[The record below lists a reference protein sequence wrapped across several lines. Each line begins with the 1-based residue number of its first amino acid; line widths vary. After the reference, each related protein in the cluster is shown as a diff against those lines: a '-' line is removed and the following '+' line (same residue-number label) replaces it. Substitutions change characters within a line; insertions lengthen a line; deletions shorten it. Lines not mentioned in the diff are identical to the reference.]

1 MGNESTK
8 DRGYPCRMDAQEFN
22 TRIRFISE
30 LARRLHEYGTSALRL
45 ELAINSVS
53 ERLGVATAGLSTPT
67 SITLSFA
74 DPDDGDDALPRHT
87 LILRVNPG
95 DVNLRR
101 LCEVDA
107 IAERVMSGE
116 LGIGQ
121 GLRELKSIRPG
132 LSPRAEGLQVVSFGI
147 AAGTVATLVKGSW
160 SDVVAAALIGL
171 LIGLLA
177 LVAARRPNFS
187 PSFEA
192 VAAFVAMFLATAI
205 AALIEPLNVRTVLIA
220 SIIVLMPGL
229 TLTTAVTELSTQH
242 LVAGTVRLMGAAAV
256 LLKLSLGTV
265 AGVQL
270 ARALGWVAMP
280 VLVPQVPPW
289 AEWLG
294 LAAASYS
301 FAVLFQ
307 AARRD
312 YLLVMASAWLGYL
325 ATRYGSV
332 WAGPEFG
339 VFLGGL
345 VVGSAANV
353 YARWKQ
359 RPGALVRVPGIILL
373 VPGSVGFR
381 SLFFAF
387 ERDVYLSLDTA
398 FSLLAI
404 LIALV
409 AGLLFGNL
417 LVPPRRSI

>member
-1 MGNESTK
+1 MNQG
-8 DRGYPCRMDAQEFN
+8 EFDV
-22 TRIRFISE
+22 RVRFVAE
-30 LARRLHEYGTSALRL
+30 LARRLHQYGTSAPRL
-45 ELAINSVS
+45 ERAIDNVS
-53 ERLGVATAGLSTPT
+53 ARLGLVPTSLSTPT

-74 DPDDGDDALPRHT
+74 DPADGIDALPHRT
-87 LILRVNPG
+87 MVLRVNPG

-107 IAERVMSGE
+107 IAERVVRGE
-116 LGIGQ
+116 LNIDR
-121 GLRELKSIRPG
+121 GLAELRAVRSS
-132 LSPRAEGLQVVSFGI
+132 LSVRAVWLQVLSFGI
-147 AAGTVATLVKGSW
+147 AGGTVAALIHATWV
-160 SDVVAAALIGL
+160 DVIAAAAIGL
-171 LIGLLA
+171 FIGLLA
-177 LVAARRPNFS
+177 LVAERRPNFA

-192 VAAFVAMFLATAI
+192 VAAFVAMLAASFI
-205 AALIEPLNVRTVLIA
+205 ASSIVPLNVRSVLIA
-220 SIIVLMPGL
+220 SLIVLMPGL
-229 TLTTAVTELSTQH
+229 TLTTAVSELSTQH
-242 LVAGTVRLMGAAAV
+242 LVAGTVRLMGATAV

-265 AGVQL
+265 AGVQV
-270 ARALGWVAMP
+270 AKAAGWIALPGGELP
-280 VLVPQVPPW
+280 VPPW
-289 AEWLG
+289 AEWVAL
-294 LAAASYS
+294 LAASYS

-325 ATRYGSV
+325 ATRYGSI

-339 VFLGGL
+339 VFIGGL
-345 VVGSAANV
+345 VVGSVANI
-353 YARWKQ
+353 YARQ
-359 RPGALVRVPGIILL
+359 FERPGALVRVPGIILL

-417 LVPPRRSI
+417 LEPPRRSI

>member
-1 MGNESTK
+1 MEST
-8 DRGYPCRMDAQEFN
+8 EFT
-22 TRIRFISE
+22 TRIRFIAE
-30 LARRLHEYGTSALRL
+30 LARRLHQYGTSALRL

-53 ERLGVATAGLSTPT
+53 ERLRVATTGLSTPT

-74 DPDDGDDALPRHT
+74 DPDEGEDALPKHT

-95 DVNLRR
+95 EVNLRR

-107 IAERVMSGE
+107 IAERVVNNE
-116 LGIGQ
+116 LGISD
-121 GLRELKSIRPG
+121 GLAELKAIRPG
-132 LSPRAEGLQVVSFGI
+132 LSPRAEWLQVASFGI
-147 AAGTVATLVKGSW
+147 ASGTVAALIKGSW
-160 SDVVAAALIGL
+160 ADVLASALIGL
-171 LIGLLA
+171 LIGLMA
-177 LVAARRPNFS
+177 TIASRRPNFA

-192 VAAFVAMFLATAI
+192 VAAFVAMFLTTWI
-205 AALIEPLNVRTVLIA
+205 AAQVEPLNVRTVLIA

-242 LVAGTVRLMGAAAV
+242 LVAGTVRLMGAAAI
-256 LLKLSLGTV
+256 LLKLSLGTI

-270 ARALGWVAMP
+270 AHAFGLVAGP
-280 VLVPQVPPW
+280 VTRLPVPPW
-289 AEWLG
+289 SGWLA
-294 LAAASYS
+294 LVAASYS

-325 ATRYGSV
+325 ATRYGSA

-339 VFLGGL
+339 VFIGGM
-345 VVGSAANV
+345 VAGSAANI
-353 YARWKQ
+353 YARWRQ

-398 FSLLAI
+398 FSLLAV

>member
-1 MGNESTK
+1 
-8 DRGYPCRMDAQEFN
+8 
-22 TRIRFISE
+22 
-30 LARRLHEYGTSALRL
+30 
-45 ELAINSVS
+45 
-53 ERLGVATAGLSTPT
+53 
-67 SITLSFA
+67 
-74 DPDDGDDALPRHT
+74 
-87 LILRVNPG
+87 
-95 DVNLRR
+95 
-101 LCEVDA
+101 
-107 IAERVMSGE
+107 
-116 LGIGQ
+116 
-121 GLRELKSIRPG
+121 
-132 LSPRAEGLQVVSFGI
+132 
-147 AAGTVATLVKGSW
+147 
-160 SDVVAAALIGL
+160 
-171 LIGLLA
+171 
-177 LVAARRPNFS
+177 
-187 PSFEA
+187 
-192 VAAFVAMFLATAI
+192 
-205 AALIEPLNVRTVLIA
+205 
-220 SIIVLMPGL
+220 
-229 TLTTAVTELSTQH
+229 
-242 LVAGTVRLMGAAAV
+242 
-256 LLKLSLGTV
+256 
-265 AGVQL
+265 
-270 ARALGWVAMP
+270 
-280 VLVPQVPPW
+280 LVPQVPPW

>member
-1 MGNESTK
+1 MEST
-8 DRGYPCRMDAQEFN
+8 EFT
-22 TRIRFISE
+22 TRIRFIAE
-30 LARRLHEYGTSALRL
+30 LARRLHQYGTSALRL
-45 ELAINSVS
+45 ELAIKSVS
-53 ERLGVATAGLSTPT
+53 ERLRVATTGLSTPT
-67 SITLSFA
+67 SITMSFA
-74 DPDDGDDALPRHT
+74 DPDEGEDALPKHT

-95 DVNLRR
+95 EVNLRR

-107 IAERVMSGE
+107 IAERVVNNE
-116 LGIGQ
+116 LGIAD
-121 GLRELKSIRPG
+121 GLRELKAIRPG
-132 LSPRAEGLQVVSFGI
+132 LSPRAEWLQVASFGI
-147 AAGTVATLVKGSW
+147 ASGTVAALIKGSW
-160 SDVVAAALIGL
+160 ADVVAAAAIGL

-177 LVAARRPNFS
+177 MVAARRPNFS

-192 VAAFVAMFLATAI
+192 VAAFVAMFLTTLI
-205 AALIEPLNVRTVLIA
+205 AAQLEPLNVRTVLIA

-242 LVAGTVRLMGAAAV
+242 LVAGSVRLMGAAAI

-270 ARALGWVAMP
+270 AHAFGWVAAP
-280 VLVPQVPPW
+280 VARLPVPPW
-289 AEWLG
+289 AEWVA

-312 YLLVMASAWLGYL
+312 YLLVMASACLGYL
-325 ATRYGSV
+325 ATRYGSA

-339 VFLGGL
+339 VFLGG
-345 VVGSAANV
+345 VVAGSAGNI

>member
-1 MGNESTK
+1 MQSR
-8 DRGYPCRMDAQEFN
+8 DFD
-22 TRIRFISE
+22 TRVRFVAE
-30 LARRLHEYGTSALRL
+30 LARRLHQYGTSAPRL
-45 ELAINSVS
+45 EKAIDTVS
-53 ERLGVATAGLSTPT
+53 ARLGLLPSTLSTPT

-74 DPDDGDDALPRHT
+74 DPADGEDALPLRT
-87 LILRVNPG
+87 MVLRVNPG

-107 IAERVMSGE
+107 IAERVINNE
-116 LGIGQ
+116 LDIEQ
-121 GLRELKSIRPG
+121 GLAEL
-132 LSPRAEGLQVVSFGI
+132 RALRSGMSVRAVGMQVLSFGI
-147 AAGTVATLVKGSW
+147 VGGTVAAMIRGSW
-160 SDVVAAALIGL
+160 ADVVAAAAIGL
-171 LIGLLA
+171 IIGLLA
-177 LVAARRPNFS
+177 LVAERRPNFA

-192 VAAFVAMFLATAI
+192 VAACVAMLLASLI
-205 AALIEPLNVRTVLIA
+205 AATLEPLNVRSVLIA
-220 SIIVLMPGL
+220 SLIVLMPGL
-229 TLTTAVTELSTQH
+229 ALTTAVSELSTQH
-242 LVAGTVRLMGAAAV
+242 LVAGTVRMMGAAAV

-270 ARALGWVAMP
+270 AKAFGWAALPG
-280 VLVPQVPPW
+280 VLPAVPAW
-289 AEWLG
+289 AEWIAL
-294 LAAASYS
+294 LAASYS

-307 AARRD
+307 AASRD
-312 YLLVMASAWLGYL
+312 YPLVMLSAWLGYL
-325 ATRYGSV
+325 ATRVGSA

-339 VFLGGL
+339 VFIGGL

-353 YARWKQ
+353 YARWQ
-359 RPGALVRVPGIILL
+359 RRPGALVRVPGIILL

>member
-1 MGNESTK
+1 MTPEDFDS
-8 DRGYPCRMDAQEFN
+8 RV
-22 TRIRFISE
+22 RFVAE
-30 LARRLHEYGTSALRL
+30 LARRLHQYGTSAPRL
-45 ELAINSVS
+45 ERAIDSVS
-53 ERLGVATAGLSTPT
+53 ARLGLAPASLSTPT
-67 SITLSFA
+67 SITLSFC
-74 DPDDGDDALPRHT
+74 DPDDGPDALPRRT
-87 LILRVNPG
+87 MVLRVNPG

-107 IAERVMSGE
+107 IAERVFRGE
-116 LGIGQ
+116 IGIDQ
-121 GLRELKSIRPG
+121 GLAELRAVRSG
-132 LSPRAEGLQVVSFGI
+132 LSMRAVGMMVFSFGI
-147 AAGTVATLVKGSW
+147 VGGTVAAMIRGTW
-160 SDVVAAALIGL
+160 ADVAAAAAIGL

-177 LVAARRPNFS
+177 LVAERRPNFA

-192 VAAFVAMFLATAI
+192 VAAFVAMLLASYVASHWV
-205 AALIEPLNVRTVLIA
+205 PLNVRSVLIA
-220 SIIVLMPGL
+220 SLIVLMPGL
-229 TLTTAVTELSTQH
+229 MLTTAVSELSTQH
-242 LVAGTVRLMGAAAV
+242 LVAGTVRLMGATAV

-265 AGVQL
+265 AGVQV
-270 ARALGWVAMP
+270 ARALDWVAMSETLLP
-280 VLVPQVPPW
+280 VPPW
-289 AEWLG
+289 AEWVA

-312 YLLVMASAWLGYL
+312 YPLVMASAWLGYL
-325 ATRYGSV
+325 ATRFASA

-339 VFLGGL
+339 VFMGGL
-345 VVGSAANV
+345 IVGSAANI
-353 YARWKQ
+353 YARWRE

>member
-1 MGNESTK
+1 MSPDEF
-8 DRGYPCRMDAQEFN
+8 DA
-22 TRIRFISE
+22 RVRFVAE
-30 LARRLHEYGTSALRL
+30 LARRLHQYGTSAPRL
-45 ELAINSVS
+45 ERAIDGVS
-53 ERLGVATAGLSTPT
+53 ARLGLMPNSLSTPT
-67 SITLSFA
+67 SITLSFV
-74 DPDDGDDALPRHT
+74 DPDDGELALPRRT
-87 LILRVNPG
+87 MVMRVNPG

-107 IAERVMSGE
+107 IAERVLARQIDIVEGLAE
-116 LGIGQ
+116 LRA
-121 GLRELKSIRPG
+121 LRTG
-132 LSPRAEGLQVVSFGI
+132 LSAKGAGLQVLSFGI
-147 AAGTVATLVKGSW
+147 AGATVAALLKGSAA
-160 SDVVAAALIGL
+160 DVLAAGGIGL

-177 LVAARRPNFS
+177 LVAERRPNFA

-192 VAAFVAMFLATAI
+192 VAAFLAMFLASLL
-205 AALIEPLNVRTVLIA
+205 AAWLVPLNVRSVLIA

-242 LVAGTVRLMGAAAV
+242 LVAGTVRLMGAAAT
-256 LLKLSLGTV
+256 LLKLSLGTI
-265 AGVQL
+265 AAVQL
-270 ARALGWVAMP
+270 TRAFAWTALPTQALP
-280 VLVPQVPPW
+280 VPAW
-289 AEWLG
+289 AEWAA

-307 AARRD
+307 AAKRD
-312 YLLVMASAWLGYL
+312 YPLVMASAWLGYL
-325 ATRYGSV
+325 ATKYASA

-339 VFLGGL
+339 VFLGG
-345 VVGSAANV
+345 VAVGSAANV
-353 YARWKQ
+353 YARWRS

>member
-1 MGNESTK
+1 MNSQ
-8 DRGYPCRMDAQEFN
+8 DFD
-22 TRIRFISE
+22 TRVRFVAE
-30 LARRLHEYGTSALRL
+30 LARRLHQYGTSAPRL
-45 ELAINSVS
+45 ERAIDTVS
-53 ERLGVATAGLSTPT
+53 ARLGLVPTSLSTPT

-74 DPDDGDDALPRHT
+74 DPADGEDALPRRT
-87 LILRVNPG
+87 MVMRVNPG

-107 IAERVMSGE
+107 IAERVYNNELDIEHGLAELRAVRSGMSM
-116 LGIGQ
+116 
-121 GLRELKSIRPG
+121 
-132 LSPRAEGLQVVSFGI
+132 RAVWLQVFSFGI
-147 AAGTVATLVKGSW
+147 VGGTVAALIKGSW
-160 SDVVAAALIGL
+160 ADVVAAATIGL

-177 LVAARRPNFS
+177 LVAERRPNFA

-192 VAAFVAMFLATAI
+192 VAALVAMFLASLLASWVV
-205 AALIEPLNVRTVLIA
+205 PLNVRSVLIA

-229 TLTTAVTELSTQH
+229 TLTTAVSELSTQH

-265 AGVQL
+265 AGVQMAKML
-270 ARALGWVAMP
+270 GLVALPGSLLP
-280 VLVPQVPPW
+280 VPPW
-289 AEWLG
+289 AEWVAL
-294 LAAASYS
+294 LAASYS

-307 AARRD
+307 AGRRD
-312 YLLVMASAWLGYL
+312 YPLVMMSAWLGYL
-325 ATRYGSV
+325 SSRFASA

-339 VFLGGL
+339 VFMGGL
-345 VVGSAANV
+345 VVCVAANI
-353 YARWKQ
+353 YARWRQ

-409 AGLLFGNL
+409 AGLLFGNV

>member
-1 MGNESTK
+1 MSPDEF
-8 DRGYPCRMDAQEFN
+8 DA
-22 TRIRFISE
+22 RVRFVAE
-30 LARRLHEYGTSALRL
+30 LARRLHQYGTSAPRL
-45 ELAINSVS
+45 ERAIDGVS
-53 ERLGVATAGLSTPT
+53 ARLGLLPTSLSTPT
-67 SITLSFA
+67 SITLSFV
-74 DPDDGDDALPRHT
+74 DPDDGELALPRRT
-87 LILRVNPG
+87 MVMRVNPG

-107 IAERVMSGE
+107 IAERVLAQQIGITEGLAE
-116 LGIGQ
+116 LRA
-121 GLRELKSIRPG
+121 LRTG
-132 LSPRAEGLQVVSFGI
+132 LSVKGVGLQVLSFGI
-147 AAGTVATLVKGSW
+147 AGATVAALLKGS
-160 SDVVAAALIGL
+160 SADVLAAGSIGL

-177 LVAARRPNFS
+177 LVAERRSNFA

-192 VAAFVAMFLATAI
+192 VAAFLAMFF
-205 AALIEPLNVRTVLIA
+205 AALIASSLVPLNVRSVLIA

-242 LVAGTVRLMGAAAV
+242 LVAGTVRLMGAAAT
-256 LLKLSLGTV
+256 LLKLSLGTI
-265 AGVQL
+265 AAVQL
-270 ARALGWVAMP
+270 ARAFGLVALPAQGLP
-280 VLVPQVPPW
+280 VPEW
-289 AEWLG
+289 AEWVALV
-294 LAAASYS
+294 AASYS

-307 AARRD
+307 ASKRD
-312 YLLVMASAWLGYL
+312 YPLVMASAWLGYL
-325 ATRYGSV
+325 ATKCASA

-339 VFLGGL
+339 VFLGGIA
-345 VVGSAANV
+345 VGSAANV
-353 YARWKQ
+353 YARWRS

>member
-1 MGNESTK
+1 MEST
-8 DRGYPCRMDAQEFN
+8 EFT
-22 TRIRFISE
+22 TRIRFIAE

-45 ELAINSVS
+45 ELAIKSVS
-53 ERLGVATAGLSTPT
+53 ERLRVATIGLSTPT

-107 IAERVMSGE
+107 IAERVLSGE
-116 LGIGQ
+116 LGIAQ

-132 LSPRAEGLQVVSFGI
+132 LSPRALWLQVASFGI
-147 AAGTVATLVKGSW
+147 AGGTVAALIKGSW
-160 SDVVAAALIGL
+160 ADVVAAALIGL

-177 LVAARRPNFS
+177 MLAARRPNFS

-192 VAAFVAMFLATAI
+192 VAAFVAMFLTSLIATQLEA
-205 AALIEPLNVRTVLIA
+205 LNVRTVLIA

-242 LVAGTVRLMGAAAV
+242 LVAGSVRLMGAAAI

-265 AGVQL
+265 AAVQL
-270 ARALGWVAMP
+270 AHAFEWTAMP
-280 VLVPQVPPW
+280 VVRLPVPPW
-289 AEWLG
+289 AEWVALV
-294 LAAASYS
+294 AASYS

-312 YLLVMASAWLGYL
+312 YLLVMASACLGYL
-325 ATRYGSV
+325 ATRYGSG

-339 VFLGGL
+339 VFFGG
-345 VVGSAANV
+345 VVAGSAANV

-387 ERDVYLSLDTA
+387 ERDVYLSVDTA

>member
-1 MGNESTK
+1 MSPDEF
-8 DRGYPCRMDAQEFN
+8 DA
-22 TRIRFISE
+22 RVRFVAE
-30 LARRLHEYGTSALRL
+30 LARRLHQYGTSAPRL
-45 ELAINSVS
+45 ERAIDGVS
-53 ERLGVATAGLSTPT
+53 ARLGLLPTSLSTPT
-67 SITLSFA
+67 SITLSFV
-74 DPDDGDDALPRHT
+74 DPDDGELALPRRT
-87 LILRVNPG
+87 MVMRVNPG

-107 IAERVMSGE
+107 IAERVLAQQIGITEGLAE
-116 LGIGQ
+116 LRA
-121 GLRELKSIRPG
+121 LRTG
-132 LSPRAEGLQVVSFGI
+132 LSVKGVGLQVLSFGI
-147 AAGTVATLVKGSW
+147 AGATVAALLKGS
-160 SDVVAAALIGL
+160 SADVLAAGSIGL

-177 LVAARRPNFS
+177 LVAERRSNFA

-192 VAAFVAMFLATAI
+192 VAAFLAMFFASLI
-205 AALIEPLNVRTVLIA
+205 ASSLVPLNVRSVLIA

-242 LVAGTVRLMGAAAV
+242 LVAGTVRLMGAAAT
-256 LLKLSLGTV
+256 LLKLSLGTI
-265 AGVQL
+265 AAVQL
-270 ARALGWVAMP
+270 ARAFGWTALPSQALP
-280 VLVPQVPPW
+280 VPAW
-289 AEWLG
+289 AEWAA

-307 AARRD
+307 ASKRD
-312 YLLVMASAWLGYL
+312 YPLVMASAWRGYL
-325 ATRYGSV
+325 ATKYASA

-339 VFLGGL
+339 VFLGG
-345 VVGSAANV
+345 VAVGSAANV
-353 YARWKQ
+353 YARWRS

>member
-1 MGNESTK
+1 MNQG
-8 DRGYPCRMDAQEFN
+8 EFDV
-22 TRIRFISE
+22 RVRFVAE
-30 LARRLHEYGTSALRL
+30 LARRLHQYGTSAPRL
-45 ELAINSVS
+45 ERAIDNVS
-53 ERLGVATAGLSTPT
+53 ARLGLVPTSLSTPT

-74 DPDDGDDALPRHT
+74 DPADGIDALPHRT
-87 LILRVNPG
+87 MVLRVNPG

-107 IAERVMSGE
+107 IAERVVRGE
-116 LGIGQ
+116 LNIDR
-121 GLRELKSIRPG
+121 GLAELRAVRSS
-132 LSPRAEGLQVVSFGI
+132 LSVRAVWLQVLSFGI
-147 AAGTVATLVKGSW
+147 AGGTVAALIHATWV
-160 SDVVAAALIGL
+160 DVIAAAAIGL
-171 LIGLLA
+171 FIGLLA
-177 LVAARRPNFS
+177 LVAERRPNFA

-192 VAAFVAMFLATAI
+192 VAAFVAMLAASFI
-205 AALIEPLNVRTVLIA
+205 ASSIVPLNVRSVLIA
-220 SIIVLMPGL
+220 SLIVLMPGL
-229 TLTTAVTELSTQH
+229 TLTTAVSELSTQH
-242 LVAGTVRLMGAAAV
+242 LVAGTVRLMGATAV

-265 AGVQL
+265 AGVQV
-270 ARALGWVAMP
+270 AKAAGWIALPGGELP
-280 VLVPQVPPW
+280 VPPW
-289 AEWLG
+289 AEWVAL
-294 LAAASYS
+294 LAASYS

-325 ATRYGSV
+325 ATRYGSI

-339 VFLGGL
+339 VFIGGL
-345 VVGSAANV
+345 VVGSVANI
-353 YARWKQ
+353 YARQ
-359 RPGALVRVPGIILL
+359 FERPGALVRVPGIILL